1 MSKHN
6 EHSLKDAIQLLLK
19 TYKLDDRLA
28 ERRLIGSWESI
39 MGSMIA
45 KHTTDIYIKHQ
56 QLFVT
61 LDSAA
66 LRNELSLA
74 KSKIV
79 KMLNDEVGKSVINEV
94 ILR

>member
-6 EHSLKDAIQLLLK
+6 EHSIKDAIDLLLK

-28 ERRLIGSWESI
+28 EKKLIGLWESV
-39 MGSMIA
+39 MGLMIA

-61 LDSAA
+61 LDSSA
-66 LRNELSLA
+66 LRNELVLA

-79 KMLNDEVGKSVINEV
+79 KMLNDAVGREVINEV
-94 ILR
+94 VLR

>member
-6 EHSLKDAIQLLLK
+6 EHSLKDAIDKLLK
-19 TYKLDDRLA
+19 TYKLDDRIA
-28 ERRLIGSWESI
+28 ERRLVSSWESV
-39 MGSMIA
+39 MGAMIA
-45 KHTTDIYIKHQ
+45 KHTTDIYINHQ

-61 LDSAA
+61 LDSSA

-79 KMLNDEVGKSVINEV
+79 KMLNEAVGRNVINEV
-94 ILR
+94 ILK

>member
-6 EHSLKDAIQLLLK
+6 EHNLKDAINLLLK
-19 TYKLDDRLA
+19 TYKLDEKLA
-28 ERRLIGSWESI
+28 EKRLISSWENV
-39 MGSMIA
+39 MGTMIA
-45 KHTTDIYIKHQ
+45 KHTTDIYIKHK

-66 LRNELSLA
+66 LRNELVLA

-79 KMLNDEVGKSVINEV
+79 KMLNDAVGTEVINEV
-94 ILR
+94 VLR

>member
-28 ERRLIGSWESI
+28 EKRLISSWESV